1 MIAVCDIE
9 ENFYISQEKE
19 VEKDK
24 TGEESTVEK
33 SEKESSEK
41 MEEEEPDF
49 ELLENPARVLPAQ
62 VHCDFI
68 KFAEKQKLPQH
79 EQV

>member
-1 MIAVCDIE
+1 
-9 ENFYISQEKE
+9 
-19 VEKDK
+19 
-24 TGEESTVEK
+24 
-33 SEKESSEK
+33 

-68 KFAEKQKLPQH
+68 KFA
-79 EQV
+79 

>member
-1 MIAVCDIE
+1 
-9 ENFYISQEKE
+9 
-19 VEKDK
+19 
-24 TGEESTVEK
+24 
-33 SEKESSEK
+33 

-68 KFAEKQKLPQH
+68 KFAEKQKPPQH

>member
-1 MIAVCDIE
+1 MTLTTIF
-9 ENFYISQEKE
+9 NFSKEKE
-19 VEKDK
+19 DEKDK

>member
-1 MIAVCDIE
+1 
-9 ENFYISQEKE
+9 
-19 VEKDK
+19 
-24 TGEESTVEK
+24 
-33 SEKESSEK
+33 

-62 VHCDFI
+62 VHCDFT

-79 EQV
+79 EQVWLDFVVRVNTA